1 MDEQNDLQPDSPPG
15 FVEEICS
22 SELEN
27 IEVIFSPVTSFHAK
41 NWPPKCN
48 SPSLPK
54 HPFCSLSVP
63 SYHFFH
69 HFNGYFVAVILVRMS
84 CLFLILLIMDVI
96 HLAKIKLYVSF

>member
-48 SPSLPK
+48 SPTKTPILLT
-54 HPFCSLSVP
+54 FCP

-96 HLAKIKLYVSF
+96 HLAKIKLYVPF